1 MAKKKITTKK
11 RESTI
16 ERNKARNANLLNDAE
31 LSDVSIEFC
40 YNLFMLRQM
49 ERGNSKPTLDFYER
63 FFKKYFAFLE
73 KSKLNKDAS
82 IDFLT
87 VEGMR
92 LSFQA
97 SLGKV
102 NEQTVNSY
110 LRGYRAFGNFCEE
123 EGFITGFHCP
133 IKEKEL
139 PAKDCYTKKEQD
151 KLTVKPDI
159 RDMTEFRNY
168 TIICLLL
175 ATGIRTSNILGMRIK
190 DVNLEEGYISLPRT
204 KTGVVT
210 TLPVERKAL
219 VALKEYINYWRNVN
233 EGDTEPED
241 YLFCN
246 CYGEPLTRGGLTCA
260 IADYNKRHGVDKTS
274 IHLFRHTFAKDWITR
289 GGDLISLS
297 VMLTHKE
304 LDMVKHYSNLYPVDL
319 KDKVEQF
326 SSSAQLRQR
335 SGKTLTTQKR
345 EKEQG

>member
-11 RESTI
+11 REITI
-16 ERNKARNANLLNDAE
+16 ELNKARNAKLLTDAE
-31 LSDVSIEFC
+31 LSDVSIELC

-49 ERGNSKPTLDFYER
+49 ERGNSKPTKDFYER
-63 FFKKYFAFLE
+63 FFKKLYAYLE
-73 KSKLNKDAS
+73 SNGQSKESS
-82 IDFLT
+82 IELLV
-87 VEGMR
+87 VEGFR
-92 LSFQA
+92 LGFQD

-102 NEQTVNSY
+102 NEQTVNAY

-123 EGFITGFHCP
+123 EGFIKGFHCP

-139 PAKDCYTKKEQD
+139 PAKDCYTPKEQD
-151 KLTVKPDI
+151 KLTIKPDI

-168 TIICLLL
+168 TIIRLLL
-175 ATGIRTSNILGMRIK
+175 ATGIRTSNILNMRIQ
-190 DVNLEEGYISLPRT
+190 DVNLEEGFIYLPKT

-210 TLPVERKAL
+210 TLPLERNAWL
-219 VALKEYINYWRNVN
+219 ALKEYISNWRNVD

-260 IADYNKRHGVDKTS
+260 IADYNKRHGVEKTS

-297 VMLTHKE
+297 AMLTHKE

-335 SGKTLTTQKR
+335 SGKTLTTKKR

>member
-1 MAKKKITTKK
+1 MAKKKLTTKK
-11 RESTI
+11 RDRTI
-16 ERNKARNANLLNDAE
+16 EGNKVRNEFQLHDNE
-31 LSDVSIEFC
+31 LSKVSVE
-40 YNLFMLRQM
+40 YVYQLFMLRQK
-49 ERGNSKPTLDFYER
+49 ERGNSKATITFYEN

-73 KSKLNKDAS
+73 TFEGKETS
-82 IDFLT
+82 IQILMLD
-87 VEGMR
+87 GMR
-92 LSFQA
+92 SVFEIT
-97 SLGKV
+97 LGNV
-102 NEQTVNSY
+102 NEQTINSY
-110 LRGYRAFGNFCEE
+110 LRGYRAFGNFAEE

-159 RDMTEFRNY
+159 RDMIEFRNY
-168 TIICLLL
+168 TIVCLLL
-175 ATGIRTSNILGMRIK
+175 ATGIRASNILNMRIK
-190 DVNLEEGYISLPRT
+190 DVNLEEGYIHLPRT

-210 TLPVERKAL
+210 TLPLERKAKL
-219 VALKEYINYWRNVN
+219 ALQEYISYWRNVN

-246 CYGEPLTRGGLTCA
+246 CYGEPLTRGGLSCA
-260 IADYNKRHGVDKTS
+260 IASYNRSRGVEKTS
-274 IHLFRHTFAKDWITR
+274 IHLFRHTFAKDWITG
-289 GGDLISLS
+289 GGDIISLS
-297 VMLTHKE
+297 AMLTHKE
-304 LDMVKHYSNLYPVDL
+304 LDMVKHYANLYPVDL

>member
-11 RESTI
+11 REDSI
-16 ERNKARNANLLNDAE
+16 ARNKIHNKFNLQDGE
-31 LSDVSIEFC
+31 LSEVSVEHV
-40 YNLFMLRQM
+40 YQLFMLRQR
-49 ERGNSKPTLDFYER
+49 ERGNSKPTLEFYER

-73 KSKLNKDAS
+73 IFEGKQTS
-82 IDFLT
+82 IEIMMLD
-87 VEGMR
+87 GMR
-92 LSFQA
+92 SAFE
-97 SLGKV
+97 STLGNV
-102 NEQTVNSY
+102 NEQTINAY
-110 LRGYRAFGNFCEE
+110 LRGYRAFGNFAEE

-139 PAKDCYTKKEQD
+139 PAKNCYTKKEQD

-175 ATGIRTSNILGMRIK
+175 ATGIRTSNILNMRIK
-190 DVNLEEGYISLPRT
+190 DVDLEEGYIYLPKT

-210 TLPVERKAL
+210 TLPLERKAL
-219 VALKEYINYWRNVN
+219 IALKEYINYWRDVNV
-233 EGDTEPED
+233 GDTEPED

-260 IADYNKRHGVDKTS
+260 IADYNKRHGVEKTS
-274 IHLFRHTFAKDWITR
+274 IHLFRHTFAKDWITK